1 MDFGF
6 LIWYTKFYTKPDAFR
21 IWGSP
26 GKRGNFSF
34 QHSDYNSFLFRKGQ
48 RMEAEKKETTVNKK
62 RLVSAFCRLV
72 SIDAP
77 SFGEREMADALTEE
91 LESLGF
97 FVEEDR
103 AGEIYGGTAGNLYAF
118 RKGELL
124 GSPLLF
130 STHMDTVEPALG
142 KQALLQ
148 ADGRI
153 TSDGT
158 TVLGADCMAG
168 TAALL
173 EALRELLE
181 EGKPIRD
188 LELLFFI
195 GEEKHL
201 RGSAVFDFSKV
212 KALESYILD
221 LSGPVGT
228 GAFQAP
234 TLAEFTIEVYGKA
247 AHAGFAPEEG
257 IHAVAIAARGIAR
270 MELGHVGEEITV
282 NVGAIEGGGRTT
294 NIVPEYCRLMG
305 EVRGFSHE
313 RVLEQAKKIEE
324 LFREEAGK
332 AGGTVKM
339 ICEIP
344 IHAYT
349 TPKDHESVKRFRR
362 ACEKL
367 GLPGILKKTF
377 GGSDQNNLSLHGIH
391 GLVLASAM
399 EQVHSCREYTEVSAL
414 IRLTELIKALLEEGR
429 QTESL

>member
-1 MDFGF
+1 
-6 LIWYTKFYTKPDAFR
+6 
-21 IWGSP
+21 
-26 GKRGNFSF
+26 
-34 QHSDYNSFLFRKGQ
+34 
-48 RMEAEKKETTVNKK
+48 METEKKETTVNEK

-72 SIDAP
+72 SIDSP
-77 SFGEREMADALTEE
+77 SFGERRMADALAEE

-97 FVEEDR
+97 SVEEDR
-103 AGEIYGGTAGNLYAF
+103 AGETYRGTAGNLYAF

-130 STHMDTVEPALG
+130 STHMDTVEPAFG
-142 KQALLQ
+142 KRALIQ

-188 LELLFFI
+188 LEFLFFI

-201 RGSAVFDFSKV
+201 KGSAVFDFSKV
-212 KALESYILD
+212 KARESYILD

-228 GAFQAP
+228 AALKAP
-234 TLAEFTIEVYGKA
+234 TLADFTIEVYGKA

-257 IHAVAIAARGIAR
+257 IHAVAIASRGIAR
-270 MELGHVGEEITV
+270 MELGHIGTEMTV
-282 NVGAIEGGGRTT
+282 NVGAIEGGGRAT
-294 NIVPEYCRLMG
+294 NIVPEYCRLIG

-313 RVLEQAKKIEE
+313 KVLEQVKKIEG
-324 LFREEAGK
+324 LFREEAAK
-332 AGGTVKM
+332 AGGTVK
-339 ICEIP
+339 IAWEIP
-344 IHAYT
+344 VHAYS
-349 TPKDHESVKRFRR
+349 TPEDHGSVKRFRR

-367 GLPGILKKTF
+367 GLPGALGKTF
-377 GGSDQNNLSLHGIH
+377 GGSDQSNLSLHGIK

-399 EQVHSCREYTEVSAL
+399 EQVHSCREYTEVSQLA
-414 IRLTELIKALLEEGR
+414 RLTELIKCLMEDT
-429 QTESL
+429 Q